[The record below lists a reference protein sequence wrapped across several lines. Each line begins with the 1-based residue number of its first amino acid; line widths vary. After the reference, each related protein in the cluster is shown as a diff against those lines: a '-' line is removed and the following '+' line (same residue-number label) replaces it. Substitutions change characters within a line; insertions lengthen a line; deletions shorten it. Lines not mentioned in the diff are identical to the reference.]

1 MIDCPE
7 AVTPRRRRS
16 PGRERRDLTRVQH
29 LLAAAGCG
37 RTDLARFRAGYFGSF
52 VVGTRRAAQRQPA
65 GEALTGGL
73 TPRRSPASAP
83 PPALRET
90 FWQRLVR
97 GVRRLRQRP
106 DWPRYAGADWP
117 DRIMD
122 IAVTDRFHTKQGRST
137 GRLVLPSPASAR
149 GRGLTVY
156 LKRHY
161 RLPLWQGLLAALWPD
176 GGWSPAL
183 QEWRHLEWARR
194 QGVPVPPV
202 VAAAEYIGPWGRLQS
217 FLAVEEL
224 TGMLPLDEAIPLAA
238 ARLPPPVF
246 TRWKRALA
254 AEMARLARMLHDRRC
269 FHKDLYLCHFFIAND
284 DTAAIP
290 AGGWQGRVHLIDLH
304 RLSRHCW
311 TWPLWRLKDLAQLLY
326 SSEIEGVD
334 ARDRLW
340 FWHAYRGNGPRRRAG
355 RWLRRCVWLKWQRY
369 RRHNARRRQ
378 MMNDE

>member
-1 MIDCPE
+1 
-7 AVTPRRRRS
+7 
-16 PGRERRDLTRVQH
+16 
-29 LLAAAGCG
+29 
-37 RTDLARFRAGYFGSF
+37 
-52 VVGTRRAAQRQPA
+52 
-65 GEALTGGL
+65 
-73 TPRRSPASAP
+73 
-83 PPALRET
+83 
-90 FWQRLVR
+90 
-97 GVRRLRQRP
+97 
-106 DWPRYAGADWP
+106 
-117 DRIMD
+117 MD